1 MRDSL
6 AGDSSEDGGRTQV
19 VLFRVLH
26 TLALFWMMAGLGT
39 VMVAIW
45 RAWATSD
52 LETRLVL
59 LTEAAEA
66 ETRWLLPG
74 ILATGITGF
83 AWAASDDT
91 NLVTTG
97 WLLALEIVFSLD
109 VFIFLPLMGVGLRRV
124 RLLALQARKQGEVTD
139 ELRTALDD
147 RVPIVF
153 GTLIVVSVPIMTV
166 LAVWKPF

>member
-1 MRDSL
+1 M
-6 AGDSSEDGGRTQV
+6 TV
-19 VLFRVLH
+19 FRALH

-39 VMVAIW
+39 VMVSIW

-52 LETRLVL
+52 AETRVVL

-83 AWAASDDT
+83 AWAASDNT

-97 WLLALEIVFSLD
+97 WLIVLEIVFALD

-124 RLLALQARKQGEVTD
+124 RLLALQARKRGELSD
-139 ELRTALDD
+139 ELVTALND
-147 RVPIVF
+147 RVPVVF
-153 GTLIVVSVPIMTV
+153 GTMIVVSVPIMTW